1 MKKVK
6 QIVSVLILGVV
17 AFGLVGCGRSN
28 DAKADV
34 KNITIGVCPGP
45 YGDMINEAIA
55 PQLEAKGY
63 KITIREFTDYIQ
75 PDNSLSEKEIDVNL
89 MQHTEYLNKFTA
101 DNNLELS
108 PVITVPTLSMGVF
121 SNKYKSLEDL
131 PNKAKIAVPDDV
143 SNLARALRLLK
154 ENGLIEIK
162 EGIDE
167 TKASLKDISVNKKD
181 IEFVE
186 LEGPQLPRSLDSV
199 DIATVPGNFA
209 YASGFDYKEALAIE
223 KLSENYKNIIAV
235 RTADLD
241 TDLGK
246 DLKEAVESKEYKD
259 IIEGGK
265 YKEFDKPEWYVKAW
279 K

>member
-17 AFGLVGCGRSN
+17 GFGLVGCGKVN
-28 DAKADV
+28 DKKVDV

-45 YGDMINEAIA
+45 YGDMITEAIA

-186 LEGPQLPRSLDSV
+186 LEGAQLPRSLDSV
-199 DIATVPGNFA
+199 DVATVPGNFA

-241 TDLGK
+241 TELGK
-246 DLKEAVESKEYKD
+246 DLKDAVESKEYKD

-265 YKEFDKPEWYVKAW
+265 YKEFDKPEWYIKAW